1 MNKFAIEIKWGIFF
15 SLASLIWMIL
25 EHTVG
30 LHDVYISKQPVYTNL
45 FAIVAIALYAVAL
58 RDKKANYFNGEMTWK
73 QGFISGVVLSI
84 VICVISPLV
93 QFVSYVYISPQFFDN
108 IIKYSVQNKV
118 QTQEQAVDYFNLN
131 NFVVQGIYG
140 SLSMGVITS
149 AVVAEFVKTRKS
161 KK

>member
-1 MNKFAIEIKWGIFF
+1 MNKFGIEIKWGFFF
-15 SLASLIWMIL
+15 SLASMIWMIL

-45 FAIVAIALYAVAL
+45 FALVAIGLYTVAL
-58 RDKKANYFNGEMTWK
+58 LDKKKNYFSGVMTWK

-84 VICVISPLV
+84 VICVFSPLV
-93 QFVSYVYISPQFFDN
+93 QYVSYVWISPGFFDN
-108 IIKYSVQNKV
+108 IIKYSVKNKV
-118 QTQEQAVDYFNLN
+118 QTQAQADAYFTLN
-131 NFVVQGIYG
+131 NYVVQGIYG

-149 AVVAEFVKTRKS
+149 AVVAQFVKTRKA